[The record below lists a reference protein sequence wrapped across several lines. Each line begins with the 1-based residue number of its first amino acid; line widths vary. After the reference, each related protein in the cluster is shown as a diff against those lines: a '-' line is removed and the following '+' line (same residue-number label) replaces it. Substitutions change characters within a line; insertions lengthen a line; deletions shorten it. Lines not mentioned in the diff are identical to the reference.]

1 MISEWWIGKD
11 VKGSD
16 RGIISGNITAFAWWD
31 WGNPWETCQDIRPHK
46 LDLKQEPL
54 EYKAVLL
61 TMTFVTYSW
70 YRTLEQWRRSCFVEF
85 KTTFLPWQLLS
96 SCIISGDS
104 RNERHIFSVNAIL
117 CFEACFLPEKFF
129 VFCPMMG
136 CKVYF
141 SCLVKQ
147 LRSKSSAHSLW
158 ATPILILGC
167 KRSVCAF
174 LVTKFIK

>member
-16 RGIISGNITAFAWWD
+16 RGIISGNIPAFAWWD
-31 WGNPWETCQDIRPHK
+31 WGNPWETCQDSRSPK
-46 LDLKQEPL
+46 LDLKQEPP

-96 SCIISGDS
+96 SCIISGDP
-104 RNERHIFSVNAIL
+104 RNERHIFQSMLSFVSKRASFRKNSL
-117 CFEACFLPEKFF
+117 CFVPWWDARFIFLAWWNNCAANQAHILSELLQFSF
-129 VFCPMMG
+129 LDANV
-136 CKVYF
+136 VYALF
-141 SCLVKQ
+141 L
-147 LRSKSSAHSLW
+147 SLN
-158 ATPILILGC
+158 
-167 KRSVCAF
+167 S
-174 LVTKFIK
+174 